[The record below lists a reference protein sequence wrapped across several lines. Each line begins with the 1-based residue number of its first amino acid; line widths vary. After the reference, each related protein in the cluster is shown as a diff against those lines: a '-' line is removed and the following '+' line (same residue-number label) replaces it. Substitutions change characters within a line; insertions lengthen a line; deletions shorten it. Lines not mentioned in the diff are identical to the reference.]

1 MESCTPSVRIQGDS
15 VNDDSS
21 QRTQFNPQAL
31 LGLSALCI
39 PLGFF
44 VAFALQS
51 SDRVRAYLYLGL
63 YGLVALNAVVTW
75 AVAIDQ
81 GLLLRQKIGQALIV
95 WLLPVLGGLV
105 IGIFMWTQR
114 GPAPPTGYP
123 SDPNHG
129 PRDAYTG
136 SHPPGPPGGC

>member
-1 MESCTPSVRIQGDS
+1 

-31 LGLSALCI
+31 LGFFAICI
-39 PLGFF
+39 TLGFF
-44 VAFALQS
+44 VAFASPSLDQT
-51 SDRVRAYLYLGL
+51 RTYLYLGL

-81 GLLLRQKIGQALIV
+81 GLLFRQKVGQALVV
-95 WLLPVLGGLV
+95 WLLPVLGGLA

-114 GPAPPTGYP
+114 GSAPPTGYP
-123 SDPNHG
+123 SDSDRG
-129 PRDAYTG
+129 PRDVYMG